1 MADEKSASC
10 AGERGCREKT
20 ERQEEEVGE
29 YALAATLRGH
39 AKAIASVSWSPGA

>member
-1 MADEKSASC
+1 MADENSASQALEQGC
-10 AGERGCREKT
+10 AEAT
-20 ERQEEEVGE
+20 EREVEEVGK